1 MAISKVI
8 LNGNTLM
15 DVTQDTVTADK
26 LLQTYTATKNDGTK
40 VNGSYTPPTFSTQT
54 KSVTPTESAQTVTP
68 DSGYDG
74 LSQVNV
80 GAVSSTY
87 VGTGVTRKSA
97 QTYTPTTTDQTI
109 ASGQYL
115 TGVQTIKG
123 DANLLAE
130 NIKKG
135 VVIFGITGTY
145 EGDVPSG
152 YTVTVSLTNPVN
164 ESGFSGCDICG
175 ALSNDV
181 YDWGEQIGSISSA
194 TGSTSVS
201 VDSSNYGI
209 IVIVRGTSVSTDMS
223 MCSCTGGV
231 SAEDTDYSGAILFHV
246 TGNGTITI
254 DGVDY
259 DD

>member
-15 DVTQDTVTADK
+15 DVTQDTVQANN
-26 LLQTYTATKNDGTK
+26 LLSGNTATKNDGTK
-40 VNGSYTPPTFSTQT
+40 VNGSVTQ
-54 KSVTPTESAQTVTP
+54 
-68 DSGYDG
+68 
-74 LSQVNV
+74 
-80 GAVSSTY
+80 
-87 VGTGVTRKSA
+87 KSA
-97 QTYTPTTTDQTI
+97 QTYIPTTTDQTI

-152 YTVTVSLTNPVN
+152 YTVTVSLTNPQN
-164 ESGFSGCDICG
+164 SRYFSSCLIMEG
-175 ALSNDV
+175 LSDDPSD
-181 YDWGEQIGSISSA
+181 YGQQLGQINSA
-194 TGSTSVS
+194 TGSAEVTVS
-201 VDSSNYGI
+201 SSLYGI
-209 IVIVRGTSVSTDMS
+209 IVIIGGASVGIDSS
-223 MCSCTGGV
+223 GISCTGGV
-231 SAEDTDYSGAILFHV
+231 AYSSNTDDCAVFSV
-246 TGNGTITI
+246 TGNGTATI

-259 DD
+259 DY

>member
-15 DVTQDTVTADK
+15 DVTQDTVQANN
-26 LLQTYTATKNDGTK
+26 LLSGNTATKNDGTK
-40 VNGSYTPPTFSTQT
+40 VNGSVTQ
-54 KSVTPTESAQTVTP
+54 
-68 DSGYDG
+68 
-74 LSQVNV
+74 
-80 GAVSSTY
+80 
-87 VGTGVTRKSA
+87 KSA
-97 QTYTPTTTDQTI
+97 QTYIPTTTDQTI

-152 YTVTVSLTNPVN
+152 YTVTVSLTNPRN
-164 ESGFSGCDICG
+164 QSDFSSCNVIE
-175 ALSNDV
+175 AKSNAIDDPNNIV
-181 YDWGEQIGSISSA
+181 RSAIDSPDGSAEYEISSSSYGLFL
-194 TGSTSVS
+194 TLFGSS
-201 VDSSNYGI
+201 VDIDDQSNVTI
-209 IVIVRGTSVSTDMS
+209 T
-223 MCSCTGGV
+223 CTGGCSYSIV
-231 SAEDTDYSGAILFHV
+231 DVDTISVQVIGD
-246 TGNGTITI
+246 GTITI

-259 DD
+259 DY